1 VTVALEAPPRVAV
14 VAVKLAELAA
24 VATVTEAGT
33 VSRELVLARVMTA
46 PPAGAAWDRV
56 TTQVVEE
63 FVVRVVGVHDKEG
76 TEAGATKATVTLA
89 ALPT

>member
-1 VTVALEAPPRVAV
+1 
-14 VAVKLAELAA
+14 
-24 VATVTEAGT
+24 
-33 VSRELVLARVMTA
+33 
-46 PPAGAAWDRV
+46 V

>member
-1 VTVALEAPPRVAV
+1 
-14 VAVKLAELAA
+14 
-24 VATVTEAGT
+24 
-33 VSRELVLARVMTA
+33 MTA